1 MRRMRLIP
9 CKWLAVSSLICSM
22 SSLIAQEPPN
32 PVESPWQNNFAQ
44 ALTEQLLDRGM
55 AELQTDDFESA
66 EQTFS
71 EAMQIIKINHGL
83 DSELQIPAL
92 QLLVESLIPQ
102 GKWQSLDQQ
111 LSYFD
116 WLNRKNGSQDIDNF
130 LNGTEILS
138 RLYLTAA
145 ADSDNP
151 QSARYLIAAK
161 NLNWRAVSVIE
172 AVFGND
178 SLNLPPWLYNIVL
191 THFYQSS
198 TTRRRGM
205 TSYDYKSDTQ
215 SIVSGWSLSKNESVQ
230 KSYRIGLEL
239 LERIRTLYTESE
251 IASAEID
258 AMVLVYLGDWELV
271 FNRGNSALR
280 YYQQAYARFIDAGL
294 EPDRI
299 NRFFNQTT
307 TLPTSELNV
316 RLDSI
321 AVRDD
326 NETLTFIAWSPTFP
340 GAALPSAQLLNST
353 LIIPGQRVLATF
365 DLVPLRRSTTPA
377 VNEFPNLDF
386 LISEL
391 QLISATPDSE
401 SVKQQARREI
411 TALRL
416 RPKLVDGAVGERR
429 GIRLDY
435 FFLPQDE
442 RINLSNY

>member
-1 MRRMRLIP
+1 MRHMRLIP
-9 CKWLAVSSLICSM
+9 CKWLAVSSLIYSM
-22 SSLIAQEPPN
+22 SSLIAQELPN
-32 PVESPWQNNFAQ
+32 PVESPWQNNFTQ
-44 ALTEQLLDRGM
+44 ALAERLFDRGM

-71 EAMQIIKINHGL
+71 EAMQMIKINHGL
-83 DSELQIPAL
+83 DSELQMPAL

-145 ADSDNP
+145 ADLDNP

-161 NLNWRAVSVIE
+161 NLNWRAVSFIE

-178 SLNLPPWLYNIVL
+178 SLKLPPWLYSIVL
-191 THFYQSS
+191 THFYQSRI
-198 TTRRRGM
+198 TRRRGM
-205 TSYDYKSDTQ
+205 TSYEYKSDNQ

-239 LERIRTLYTESE
+239 LERIRTLYAESE
-251 IASAEID
+251 NASAETD
-258 AMVLVYLGDWELV
+258 AMLLVYLGDWELV

-299 NRFFNQTT
+299 NRFFDQTT

-316 RLDSI
+316 RLNTIPVS
-321 AVRDD
+321 DD
-326 NETLTFIAWSPTFP
+326 NETLTFIAWSPTLP
-340 GAALPSAQLLNST
+340 GAALPSSQLLNST
-353 LIIPGQRVLATF
+353 LKIPGQRALATF
-365 DLVPLRRSTTPA
+365 NLVPLQRSTTPA
-377 VNEFPNLDF
+377 VNEFRNLDF

-391 QLISATPDSE
+391 QLVSATPDSE
-401 SVKQQARREI
+401 SIKRQARREI

-416 RPKLVDGAVGERR
+416 RPKLVGGAVEERQV
-429 GIRLDY
+429 IRLDY
-435 FFLPQDE
+435 FFLPQDA
-442 RINLSNY
+442 RTIVSDY